1 MGEYRRL
8 HRTERELVIASTI
21 AYIAAVFE
29 GTELEEVQQR
39 ERQFLQTDAKQ
50 RMFNAFVSLA
60 DSPVGRGIIERL
72 FVEGA
77 GIEGIIMLLVNLL
90 DTSDHK
96 DHVDLLARGE
106 DVDRVLND
114 IMQGFPF
121 LEQKENEDHGG

>member
-1 MGEYRRL
+1 MREYRRL
-8 HRTERELVIASTI
+8 HGTERELVIASII

-50 RMFNAFVSLA
+50 RMFNALVSLV
-60 DSPVGRGIIERL
+60 DSLIERRLIERL

-77 GIEGIIMLLVNLL
+77 SIEEIIMLLVNLL
-90 DTSDHK
+90 DTPDHE
-96 DHVDLLARGE
+96 DHVGLLARGE

-114 IMQGFPF
+114 IMQGFPLF
-121 LEQKENEDHGG
+121 EQKEDKDNGG